1 MTRKSWTDGP
11 MCSWDVESTGPDPET
26 ARIVTSATVS
36 IRPGQDPVPAE
47 WLIDPGVEIPAEAT
61 AVHGVTTV
69 QAREQGVKA
78 EAGVAAIVAHLLSE
92 AVQNVP
98 LVIYNAKYDL
108 TVLDRECRRH
118 GLETLHEEC
127 KSHGVQLF
135 IIDPFV
141 IDKAVDKYRKGK
153 RTLSVTAEH
162 YGITLT
168 EDEAHTA
175 SGDCLAAARVAWK
188 VGRAYSEVGTLGLE
202 QLMRFQ
208 AEAHAKWA
216 EGFEQYLREKKGE
229 KDAVI
234 SRDWPLVPA
243 EVTA

>member
-11 MCSWDVESTGPDPET
+11 MCSWDTETTGKDPET
-26 ARIVTSATVS
+26 ARIVTTATAA
-36 IRPGQDPVPAE
+36 IRPGEATQTTE
-47 WLIDPGVEIPAEAT
+47 WLVDPGIEIPAEAT
-61 AVHGVTTV
+61 AVHGISTEH
-69 QAREQGVKA
+69 AREHGAKA
-78 EAGVAAIVAHLLSE
+78 EAAISALVLQLLAE
-92 AVQNVP
+92 ALQGVP

-108 TVLDRECRRH
+108 TVLDRECRRY
-118 GLETLHEEC
+118 GLETLTEEC
-127 KSHGVQLF
+127 RAHGVDLF

-175 SGDCLAAARVAWK
+175 AGDCLAAARVAWK
-188 VGRAYSEVGTLGLE
+188 VGRAYSEVGTLSLE

-216 EGFEQYLREKKGE
+216 EGFEQYLREKKDQP
-229 KDAVI
+229 DAVV
-234 SRDWPLVPA
+234 SRDWPLV
-243 EVTA
+243 EVSA